1 MFYVALKHGFGVMFF
16 VCFRLLQVEHCY
28 PELVAGRPSEL
39 PPAWRHL
46 PALALPDGS
55 HNYLSDTIFFTLQ
68 GLTEPAHT
76 VYGISCF
83 RQIPVEV
90 RTSNN

>member
-1 MFYVALKHGFGVMFF
+1 MKILSLF
-16 VCFRLLQVEHCY
+16 QVEHCY
-28 PELVAGRPSEL
+28 PELVPGHPSEL
-39 PPAWRHL
+39 PAVWRHL

-55 HNYLSDTIFFTLQ
+55 HNYLSDTIFFNLP

-76 VYGISCF
+76 VYGVSCF

-90 RTSNN
+90 SFLLFL

>member
-1 MFYVALKHGFGVMFF
+1 M
-16 VCFRLLQVEHCY
+16 EHCY
-28 PELVAGRPSEL
+28 PELVPGRPSEL
-39 PPAWRHL
+39 PPAWRYL

-55 HNYLSDTIFFTLQ
+55 HNYLSDTIYFTLP

-83 RQIPVEV
+83 RQIPLEV
-90 RTSNN
+90 SNSLVLKLLIDIAFILS